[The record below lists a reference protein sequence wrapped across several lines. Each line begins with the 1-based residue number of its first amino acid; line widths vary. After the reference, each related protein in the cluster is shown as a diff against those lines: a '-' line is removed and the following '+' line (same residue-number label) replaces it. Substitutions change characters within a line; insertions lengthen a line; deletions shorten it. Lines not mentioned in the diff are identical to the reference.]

1 MTDFDASAQLF
12 SQAAVLLMVGMG
24 FVFAF
29 LSLLIMVIKVLISP
43 LGSRFP
49 DSAPAVKNNAAN
61 SSNGMKKNT
70 SATVAAISAAIK
82 QYRQKHKP

>member
-29 LSLLIMVIKVLISP
+29 LSLLIVVIKVVITP
-43 LGSRFP
+43 LGMRFP
-49 DSAPAVKNNAAN
+49 DPEAKNKALETNN
-61 SSNGMKKNT
+61 DSSV
-70 SATVAAISAAIK
+70 VAAISAAIK
-82 QYRQKHKP
+82 QYRQKHKQ